1 MNKIVVNDVFKAP
14 KSGAPTFYLLPG
26 IDGGDDLDPGG
37 PIPPGGKSWFGMTDI
52 EGFFADKNVNVVSP
66 LGGPYS
72 RQASI
77 GPSAPTVVSP
87 PCPTQ
92 MRRRTSR

>member
-52 EGFFADKNVNVVSP
+52 QGFFADKNVNVVSP
-66 LGGPYS
+66 LHTAGTPTGS
-72 RQASI
+72 TTAAS
-77 GPSAPTVVSP
+77 STRPT
-87 PCPTQ
+87 
-92 MRRRTSR
+92 